1 MQEIAIIGTV
11 AGIPSGSEHDGR
23 RFIRFTVSAENSCGS
38 SSRFTVV
45 TSRTSLL
52 PFLVDGA
59 AVFVSGH
66 LNLPHGGTSEA
77 FIQSLLIEP
86 LGKEGGNSGSR
97 MPEPLF
103 GPIPLQSV

>member
-11 AGIPSGSEHDGR
+11 AGVPSGSVHEGR
-23 RFIRFTVSAENSCGS
+23 RFIRFTVSAENSGGS
-38 SSRFTVV
+38 ASRFTVV

-52 PFLVDGA
+52 PLIVDGA

-66 LNLPHGGTSEA
+66 LNLLSGSISEA
-77 FIQSLLIEP
+77 VIQALVIEP
-86 LGKEGGNSGSR
+86 LEKEAGNARSQT
-97 MPEPLF
+97 PEPLF